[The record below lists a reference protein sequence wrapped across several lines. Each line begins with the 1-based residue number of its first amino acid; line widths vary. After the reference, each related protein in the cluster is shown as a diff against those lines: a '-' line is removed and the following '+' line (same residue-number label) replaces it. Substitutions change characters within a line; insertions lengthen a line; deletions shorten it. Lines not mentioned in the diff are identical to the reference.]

1 MNKLTKVGLSAL
13 CGSLASVSAAHA
25 GSLDVT
31 GSAKMTHT
39 NVSNGVVG
47 NPIGMAT
54 GLTFTGNGELDGG
67 QTFALTLTDAN
78 KAAWSTASISL
89 TTNSI
94 GTFVLNSG
102 GGGAGIGGYDDN
114 MPRAYEEVWDTAI
127 ATNVNLQKGVSGST
141 NVEWTSPA
149 VLGTTLQIAY
159 APDNDG
165 TQNNNKSYS
174 GATSDHFGSGFGV
187 VLDMDVQGHVAGF
200 NLILG
205 ASETEI
211 AKSKQGGNKA
221 ITHDHE
227 EGIAGLVLNLGPVEL
242 GGQVSAERIGTQA
255 RNATNYYG
263 NMSWGIAFNVND
275 DLSVSYSEHKSV
287 QSKTKKQGGPDSAAT
302 NGVGQSLS
310 ANINEYIPKS
320 WMKGD
325 SLQIAYTIGGVA
337 IKYAQSKYDN
347 TAYGFDAKTPKESQL
362 VEVSMAF

>member
-1 MNKLTKVGLSAL
+1 MSAL
-13 CGSLASVSAAHA
+13 CGSLASVAAAHA

-78 KAAWSTASISL
+78 KAAWSTGSISL

-94 GTFVLNSG
+94 GTFALNSG

-141 NVEWTSPA
+141 NIEWTSPS
-149 VLGTTLQIAY
+149 VLGTSLKVAY

-165 TQNNNKSYS
+165 TQNNNKSTS
-174 GATSDHFGSGFGV
+174 GEASNHFGSGFDV

-205 ASETEI
+205 ASETET
-211 AKSKQGGNKA
+211 AKGVLGGTANPGVKGP
-221 ITHDHE
+221 THDHE
-227 EGIAGLVLNLGPVEL
+227 EGVVGLILNLGPVEI
-242 GGQVSAERIGTQA
+242 GGQVSAERIAVGST
-255 RNATNYYG
+255 RNSASYYG
-263 NMSWGIAFNVND
+263 NASWGVAFNVND
-275 DLSVSYSEHKSV
+275 NLSLSYSEHKAV
-287 QSKTKKQGGPDSAAT
+287 QSKTKKAGNPPAT
-302 NGVGQSLS
+302 ADKTL
-310 ANINEYIPKS
+310 ANINEYTPKA

-325 SLQIAYTIGGVA
+325 SIQVAYTIGGVA
-337 IKYAQSKYDN
+337 IKYAQTKYDN
-347 TAYGFDAKTPKESQL
+347 TAYGFDTKAPKESQL

>member
-89 TTNSI
+89 TTNSL

-127 ATNVNLQKGVSGST
+127 ATNANLQKGVSGST

-159 APDNDG
+159 APQNDG
-165 TQNNNKSYS
+165 VQNNNKASS
-174 GATSDHFGSGFGV
+174 GINNTYGSGFDV

-205 ASETEI
+205 ASETEL
-211 AKSKQGGNKA
+211 AKGAPGGVKP

-227 EGIAGLVLNLGPVEL
+227 EGVVGLVLNLGPVEL
-242 GGQVSAERIGTQA
+242 GGQVSAERVGTQS

-263 NMSWGIAFNVND
+263 NMSWGVAFNVND

-287 QSKTKKQGGPDSAAT
+287 QSKTKKRNSELQGAYKASS
-302 NGVGQSLS
+302 VQSNS
-310 ANINEYIPKS
+310 NEYTPKS

-325 SLQIAYTIGGVA
+325 SLQVAYTIGGVA

-347 TAYGFDAKTPKESQL
+347 TAYGFDAKAPKESQL